1 MYYNRNRTPKKINAM
16 DYVMPFLIIL
26 CIGVI
31 IILAYN
37 LYNAFT
43 GSDVKKSAYLH
54 ILSGSAKMKTWGTND
69 FFNLTADAVIM
80 QGDEVQSSS
89 DGKFIVEFF
98 DGTLLRMDGNSA
110 VAFTSIDSGSDPA
123 ITLGLN
129 SGRIWVNKVYRD
141 TSKTLVTVNT
151 KNLGVVSSK
160 GNIFEIE
167 NDGGDEVVRV
177 FSGDGKDLDINVM
190 DKEGKKVVET
200 DTLGVG
206 QEISVNAAALV
217 KYWAYQS
224 PSVINAISDTFKKTD
239 FYLWNEYE
247 DKSPTKFEKSMDGD
261 KFVKVEP
268 QVVPVVALS
277 ADGTVPSTN
286 VAPGTTPATGAV
298 TPGTAPTT
306 PATVAPAAVAPQDPK
321 LAVSKLPAP
330 TILSVGGLTK
340 PDKDGVYTVS
350 ANPAILKGD
359 VSTGTV
365 KVSVNGLEL
374 KKFKAGNKSWA
385 YYANADYGYMKEGE
399 NIYEVYAIDDKG
411 NKSPALKFKVIYTK
425 PTTPPAPINTTPVVP
440 AVAPAPAPATTPNP

>member
-1 MYYNRNRTPKKINAM
+1 
-16 DYVMPFLIIL
+16 MPFLIIL
-26 CIGVI
+26 CIGI
-31 IILAYN
+31 IVILAYN

-54 ILSGSAKMKTWGTND
+54 ILSGNAKMKTWGTND

-80 QGDEVQSSS
+80 QGDEVSSSS

-98 DGTLLRMDGNSA
+98 DGTLLRMDGNTS
-110 VAFTSIDSGSDPA
+110 VAFTSIDSGSDPT

-129 SGRIWVNKVYRD
+129 SGRIWMNKVYRD

-151 KNLGVVSSK
+151 KNLEVVSSK

-167 NDGGDEVVRV
+167 NDGIDEIVRV
-177 FSGDGKDLDINVM
+177 FSGDGKDLEINVM

-206 QEISVNAAALV
+206 QEIDVNSAALT

-224 PSVINAISDTFKKTD
+224 PSVINAISDAFKKTD

-261 KFVKVEP
+261 KYVKVEP
-268 QVVPVVALS
+268 QVVAPVATSPVATNPDGTPVVTPA
-277 ADGTVPSTN
+277 ADGTTP
-286 VAPGTTPATGAV
+286 VAPV
-298 TPGTAPTT
+298 VSGTAPATT
-306 PATVAPAAVAPQDPK
+306 VPATTTTTAPVVTAPQDPK

-330 TILSVGGLTK
+330 TVVSVGGLTK
-340 PDKDGVYTVS
+340 PDKAGVYTVS

-365 KVSVNGLEL
+365 KVIVNGLEL
-374 KKFKAGNKSWA
+374 KKFKSGNKTWA

-399 NIYEVYAIDDKG
+399 NVYEVYAVDDKG
-411 NKSPALKFKVIYTK
+411 NKSPALKFKVIYAPVKAT
-425 PTTPPAPINTTPVVP
+425 TTPTTPVVT
-440 AVAPAPAPATTPNP
+440 PAPAPTTTPKP